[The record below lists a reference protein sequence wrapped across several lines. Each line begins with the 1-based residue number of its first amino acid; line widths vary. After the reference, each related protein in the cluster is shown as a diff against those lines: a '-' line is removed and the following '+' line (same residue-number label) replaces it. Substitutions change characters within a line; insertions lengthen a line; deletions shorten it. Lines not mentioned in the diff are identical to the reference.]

1 MNFDKAK
8 NSLFQI
14 PETCPHCS
22 HKFNKAEASINR
34 HKGDSVLIHFTC
46 PNCKIS
52 VISSIFL
59 NNSGIMTVGML
70 TDLSKEDL
78 GMLKSNSTI
87 TVDDV
92 IDMHEYIEEKGYIN
106 LNKK

>member
-1 MNFDKAK
+1 MNFNRAK

-14 PETCPHCS
+14 PETCPNCS
-22 HKFNKAEASINR
+22 HRFNRAEASIIGN
-34 HKGDSVLIHFTC
+34 KGNSILIHITC
-46 PNCKIS
+46 PKCKIS
-52 VISSIFL
+52 VISSVSL
-59 NNSGIMTVGML
+59 SNAGVMTVGML

-78 GMLKSNSTI
+78 SMLKEDNAI

-92 IDMHEYIEEKGYIN
+92 IDMHEYIEKKGYVN

>member
-14 PETCPHCS
+14 PETCPNCS
-22 HKFNKAEASINR
+22 HKFNKAEASIIGNKR
-34 HKGDSVLIHFTC
+34 DSVLIHITC

-52 VISSIFL
+52 VISSISL
-59 NNSGIMTVGML
+59 SNSGIMTVGML
-70 TDLSKEDL
+70 TDLNKEDL
-78 GMLKSNSTI
+78 SMLKSNNTI

-92 IDMHEYIEEKGYIN
+92 IDIHEYIEEKGYVN

>member
-1 MNFDKAK
+1 
-8 NSLFQI
+8 
-14 PETCPHCS
+14 
-22 HKFNKAEASINR
+22 
-34 HKGDSVLIHFTC
+34 
-46 PNCKIS
+46 
-52 VISSIFL
+52 
-59 NNSGIMTVGML
+59 MTVGML